1 MEERGWD
8 IDYTKKSKLFVK
20 ANNIEIYEEFF
31 EVLNIFVNGN
41 NILGDMIS
49 KIKINDYI
57 NIYNKDHSINENQ
70 QNLPTCWCHSLAKAI
85 EYASHRI
92 YRGEYLKIYPYPTFN
107 ELKNLILKEY
117 GSTGKAN
124 SEMTS
129 ILSHILPRYF
139 LRYSTYKGIPE
150 HKIKTI
156 LIKGRPL
163 VFTYDLSEKQWENFK
178 TFFFYENKTGTLTKE
193 IINRDIP
200 GKNFNNKKY
209 LGHAVILI
217 GYNENGFVFLNSWGD
232 DFGDNGKFTVKSID
246 VFTSPFFIDIFFEE
260 SDLPLSLR
268 NAWYK
273 YSKENEEQFRDDYL

>member
-20 ANNIEIYEEFF
+20 KNNIEIYEEFF
-31 EVLNIFVNGN
+31 EVLNIFENGN

-49 KIKINDYI
+49 KIKINGYI

-70 QNLPTCWCHSLAKAI
+70 QNLPTCWCHPLAKAI

-92 YRGEYLKIYPYPTFN
+92 YRGEYLNIYPYPTFN

-117 GSTGKAN
+117 GSSGKTN

-178 TFFFYENKTGTLTKE
+178 TFFFYENKIGTLTKE

-200 GKNFNNKKY
+200 G
-209 LGHAVILI
+209 
-217 GYNENGFVFLNSWGD
+217 
-232 DFGDNGKFTVKSID
+232 
-246 VFTSPFFIDIFFEE
+246 
-260 SDLPLSLR
+260 
-268 NAWYK
+268 
-273 YSKENEEQFRDDYL
+273 